1 MSGQLTANDVALQ
14 LSKLSR
20 ELDRLVTE
28 IGQAEIAAVNARE
41 DFTLAHS
48 KAFLQAE
55 GPMDVRKHLA
65 IEATHVQRLEAETA
79 EAAVRGLRRQ
89 IDSVKVRI
97 DVGRSV
103 GAVVRSEISLAGR
116 DGAAA

>member
-1 MSGQLTANDVALQ
+1 MSGQLTANSVASQ

-20 ELDRLVTE
+20 QLDELVQE
-28 IGQAEIAAVNARE
+28 IGQAEAAAVNARE

-48 KAFLQAE
+48 QAFLRAE

-65 IEATHVQRLEAETA
+65 IEATHGQRLAAETA
-79 EAAVRGLRRQ
+79 EAVVRGLRRQ

-116 DGAAA
+116 DGAGA

>member
-1 MSGQLTANDVALQ
+1 MSGQLTANSVASQLARLALQ
-14 LSKLSR
+14 L
-20 ELDRLVTE
+20 DDLVKE

-48 KAFLQAE
+48 KAFLRAE

-65 IEATHVQRLEAETA
+65 IEATHVERLAAETA
-79 EAAVRGLRRQ
+79 EAVVRGLRRQ
-89 IDSVKVRI
+89 IDTVRVRI

-103 GAVVRSEISLAGR
+103 GAAVRSEISLAGR